1 MIGLSKMTE
10 KLHDMTSKWMLLDV
24 SILPKKE
31 KKQILIIPLV
41 SLNSSYCYTSKPVSS
56 MI

>member
-10 KLHDMTSKWMLLDV
+10 RSHDMTSKWMLLDV

-31 KKQILIIPLV
+31 KNRTANIKH
-41 SLNSSYCYTSKPVSS
+41 
-56 MI
+56 